1 MSTRRP
7 LPIAT
12 IVPLYSG
19 EIVVQIADEA
29 VRMWVPSLGGS
40 PVGAPRSPSYPV
52 PPDPTT
58 MPPPLPVSVPQPDET
73 PKEEYFVPRV
83 DPTEPAALTLPLAL
97 ESSGTFEL
105 AGWVRTRGLARTRE
119 LPAFVVSSQRWGRA
133 KPEAYDLAVPMRS
146 LPELVASPYFEPG
159 GTGDLVIHA
168 QGPYVDLSDYAGPL
182 SSARRQGAELVVV
195 VHEPSAT
202 GVLRWSHHR

>member
-1 MSTRRP
+1 MSAHRP

-19 EIVVQIADEA
+19 EIVVQIAEKA
-29 VRMWVPSLGGS
+29 VRMWVPALGGS
-40 PVGAPRSPSYPV
+40 PVEAPARPSFPV

-58 MPPPLPVSVPQPDET
+58 MPRPVPVSVPQPEER
-73 PKEEYFVPRV
+73 PEEEYVVPVV

-105 AGWVRTRGLARTRE
+105 AGWVKTRGLPRSE
-119 LPAFVVSSQRWGRA
+119 LPGFVVSSQRWGRA

-146 LPELVASPYFEPG
+146 LPDLVESRYFHPG
-159 GTGDLVIHA
+159 GGGDLVIHA
-168 QGPYVDLSDYAGPL
+168 QGPYVDLSDYAEPL
-182 SSARRQGAELVVV
+182 GSARRQGAELIVV

-202 GVLRWSHHR
+202 GVLRWSPHS